1 MEVCIT
7 TPVLSYD
14 NDNHILHISLIR
26 TLLNHARVVHRLALP
41 LVLLSDKATSTPVW
55 STGGLVLHTRAC
67 LSEASSNEASW
78 SPLSLPPP
86 PCVPT
91 SCCCCCSF
99 VRLLQTQL
107 AVVWCC
113 APSFSIWVRL
123 QGYYLTWE
131 KLNPMRVPPRPKP
144 CGGVCVC
151 VCACVRVCVYG
162 GDDGRLRLT
171 EISWTRLAGFFLLP
185 DRFVG
190 LCLR

>member
-78 SPLSLPPP
+78 SPLSLPPHACP
-86 PCVPT
+86 RVVVVV
-91 SCCCCCSF
+91 
-99 VRLLQTQL
+99 VRLF
-107 AVVWCC
+107 VY
-113 APSFSIWVRL
+113 F
-123 QGYYLTWE
+123 
-131 KLNPMRVPPRPKP
+131 KLNLLW
-144 CGGVCVC
+144 CGAV
-151 VCACVRVCVYG
+151 
-162 GDDGRLRLT
+162 LRA
-171 EISWTRLAGFFLLP
+171 SPF
-185 DRFVG
+185 G
-190 LCLR
+190 LDCKDII